1 MRNIIIAS
9 HHKLADGMK
18 QTLQFISG
26 YPNVFEISAYVEDDD
41 INKQIEAVMQNISQE
56 DEVFIFT
63 DILGGSVTQ
72 NFVKYCNEQV
82 HVIAGM
88 NLPLLMLVALSPKDS
103 FNQEDINNMIK
114 EAQESIIYVNNYN
127 TSPDSEDE

>member
-1 MRNIIIAS
+1 MKKIIIAS

-41 INKQIEAVMQNISQE
+41 INKQIEAVMESISQE

-72 NFVKYCNEQV
+72 QFVKYCNEHV

-103 FNQEDINNMIK
+103 FNQEDINEMIK
-114 EAQESIIYVNNYN
+114 EAQDSIIYVNNHN